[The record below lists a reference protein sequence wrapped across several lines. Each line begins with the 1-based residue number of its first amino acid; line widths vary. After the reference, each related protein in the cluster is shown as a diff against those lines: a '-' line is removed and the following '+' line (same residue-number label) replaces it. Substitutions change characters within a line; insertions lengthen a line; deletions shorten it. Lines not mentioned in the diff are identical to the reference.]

1 MSMASRLVC
10 QGCGQVVHGLDF
22 TCPRAGDG
30 HDHVLVRELDE
41 ARLPFSLHGDPDF
54 PERPFLRWRHRL
66 HAYHLGLS
74 RGLTDKSIISKIE
87 NLDEAI
93 ARLDRRFTITPLFR
107 ADDVASILSR
117 EAPIYIKDETDH
129 VAGSH
134 KARHLFPVLLAL
146 ELMEVERQRPLA
158 IASCGNAALAAA
170 VLARAAERPLLV
182 FIPPDAD
189 PVVVARLTRLGARI
203 EVRGRATAGTGD
215 VERGDP
221 TVLAFRRAVMD
232 GAIPFS
238 CQGHLNGLAIE
249 GGETLG
255 WEVADQLAQLS
266 GGHGSAAGEVH
277 LDRVF
282 VQVGGG
288 LLAAALARGLEQA
301 FHAGRLGRLPRIHPV
316 QTSAVAPLS
325 RAYDKLL
332 GRLLPTFEIPT
343 RDRGREFAQAAERRA
358 VRFARELDPV
368 ALAAIIEAAARTR
381 QDYMWPWEPVGHSAA
396 HGLLDD
402 ETYDW
407 LAVTR
412 AMLLS
417 GGHPLVVDEAEVV
430 GANTLATGTTA
441 SPVDE
446 TGSVS
451 LAGLLQLALRRV
463 LPARESCLVLFTGR
477 RRMS

>member
-1 MSMASRLVC
+1 MTMASRLVC
-10 QGCGQVVHGLDF
+10 QGCGQVVDLSNGLEF
-22 TCPRAGDG
+22 VCPRAGDG
-30 HDHVLVRELDE
+30 RDHVLLRELDE
-41 ARLPFSLHGDPDF
+41 ASLPFSLEGDTAFPD
-54 PERPFLRWRHRL
+54 RPFLRWRHRF

-74 RGLTDKSIISKIE
+74 RGLTDQAIISKIE

-93 ARLDRRFTITPLFR
+93 ARIDRRFTVTPLFR
-107 ADDVASILSR
+107 ADDIASILSR
-117 EAPIYIKDETDH
+117 EAPIYIKDETGH

-146 ELMEVERQRPLA
+146 ELMEVERLRPLA

-170 VLARAAERPLLV
+170 VLARAAERPLMV
-182 FIPPDAD
+182 FIPPEAD
-189 PVVVARLTRLGARI
+189 PVVVTRLVELGARVSVC
-203 EVRGRATAGTGD
+203 ERAGDTGG
-215 VERGDP
+215 GDP
-221 TVLAFRRAVMD
+221 TVSAFSRAVAD

-238 CQGHLNGLAIE
+238 CQGHLNGLALE

-255 WEVADQLAQLS
+255 WEIADQLAQLS
-266 GGHGSAAGEVH
+266 GRSGGEGDGGQ

-288 LLAAALARGLEQA
+288 LLAAALSRGLEQA
-301 FHAGRLGRLPRIHPV
+301 FRAGRLGHLPRLHPV
-316 QTSAVAPLS
+316 QTSAVAPLA

-332 GRLLPTFEIPT
+332 GRLIPNCEVPT
-343 RDRGREFAQAAERRA
+343 RDRGREFAQASERRA
-358 VRFARELDPV
+358 IRFSRELDPL

-381 QDYMWPWEPVGHSAA
+381 QDYMWPWEPAGHSAA

-407 LAVTR
+407 LAVMR
-412 AMLLS
+412 AMLRS

-441 SPVDE
+441 IPVDE

-451 LAGLLQLALRRV
+451 LAGLLQLALCRV

-477 RRMS
+477 RRVS

>member
-1 MSMASRLVC
+1 MTLASRLVC
-10 QGCGQVVHGLDF
+10 QGCGRVVQGLDF
-22 TCPRAGDG
+22 ACPNAGDG

-41 ARLPFSLHGDPDF
+41 ARLPFSLQGDLAFSD
-54 PERPFLRWRHRL
+54 RPFLRWRHRL

-74 RGLTDKSIISKIE
+74 RGLSDPAIISKIE
-87 NLDEAI
+87 NLDEAV
-93 ARLDRRFTITPLFR
+93 ARIDRRFTVTPLFR
-107 ADDVASILSR
+107 ADDIASILSR
-117 EAPIYIKDETDH
+117 EAPIYIKDETGH

-146 ELMEVERQRPLA
+146 EVMEVGREVPLA

-170 VLARAAERPLLV
+170 VLARAAERPLMV

-189 PVVVARLTRLGARI
+189 PVVVARLGQLGARI
-203 EVRGRATAGTGD
+203 QVCTRGGD
-215 VERGDP
+215 SRGELELGDP
-221 TVLAFRRAVMD
+221 TVAAFQRAVAE

-238 CQGHLNGLAIE
+238 CQGHLNGLALE

-255 WEVADQLAQLS
+255 WEIADQLAIEQV
-266 GGHGSAAGEVH
+266 G

-288 LLAAALARGLEQA
+288 LLAAALSRGLEQA
-301 FHAGRLGRLPRIHPV
+301 VHAGRLGHMPRIHPV
-316 QTSAVAPLS
+316 QTSAVAPLA

-332 GRLLPTFEIPT
+332 ERLVPNCEVPA
-343 RDRGREFAQAAERRA
+343 RDRGREYVQAAERRA
-358 VRFARELDPV
+358 TRFARELDPL
-368 ALAAIIEAAARTR
+368 ALAAIVEAAARVR
-381 QDYMWPWEPVGHSAA
+381 GELMWPWETVGHSAA

-407 LAVTR
+407 LAVVR
-412 AMLLS
+412 AMLKS

-441 SPVDE
+441 IPVDE

-451 LAGLLQLALRRV
+451 LAGLLQLAICRV

-477 RRMS
+477 RRVS